1 MDINKN
7 EFFYEI
13 NDKGNIKINFATYFS
28 YAKINQIADLFNTKL
43 NMNID
48 PDDMR
53 SYLTNV
59 GFLSQAQSDIVKSVF
74 NTEFLLK
81 DKYTDEF
88 IKHDIDKAIK
98 EYGITDNELYAG
110 FILPDGRMLDFSDG
124 LNWRS
129 IDHREIEECITD
141 CGKGPADGLIQFMN
155 YGCIRI
161 CGKDKIDIS
170 RPLTDAQKNTLKS
183 YASYNKEFIVDIS
196 DIDGGFMQTLQYDFP
211 IHISR
216 IFNDVDNFFKGLE
229 VSDSFELEK
238 EESEMEF

>member
-28 YAKINQIADLFNTKL
+28 HAQLNQIADLFNTKL

-81 DKYTDEF
+81 K
-88 IKHDIDKAIK
+88 
-98 EYGITDNELYAG
+98 
-110 FILPDGRMLDFSDG
+110 
-124 LNWRS
+124 
-129 IDHREIEECITD
+129 
-141 CGKGPADGLIQFMN
+141 Q
-155 YGCIRI
+155 
-161 CGKDKIDIS
+161 
-170 RPLTDAQKNTLKS
+170 
-183 YASYNKEFIVDIS
+183 
-196 DIDGGFMQTLQYDFP
+196 
-211 IHISR
+211 
-216 IFNDVDNFFKGLE
+216 
-229 VSDSFELEK
+229 
-238 EESEMEF
+238 